1 MLGTLFQYLSLLV
14 NFHSKYIHLF
24 FFFKAKRHMLPRIKT
39 TGRKVLSNEN
49 FKNKLSKERRA
60 GRMVNAVM

>member
-24 FFFKAKRHMLPRIKT
+24 FFFLKAKRHMLPRIKT

-49 FKNKLSKERRA
+49 FEISLAKRA
-60 GRMVNAVM
+60 ELAEW